1 MFNSS
6 IHLVI
11 KKVRIYLTGVLIFSS
26 LIMSRVYAQPEGVN
40 EHKFNST
47 YSGEYLNRVAFPIGG
62 IGAGMLCIEGNG
74 SFSHV
79 SVRNTPDIFNA
90 PFMFAAISV
99 KGVKNGAKILEGPV
113 QSWKIFGD
121 PWTGNGSKL
130 FGCPRFEKASFSDR
144 FPFGTVHLE
153 DSQIPVEV
161 NLTGWSPFIPTDAD
175 NSSLPVGGLEYTFK
189 NNSDKELECVFSFNS
204 ENFMRIEAPSVWGGN
219 YVGKDSI
226 MQMDKGF
233 ILEQSC
239 FPDKPYYKG
248 EFAIFTD
255 EPGAI
260 VDYCW
265 FRGGWFDSKTVLWKN
280 IETCNTPSNPVSAG
294 ATGASLFIPVKLKPN
309 ETRTVRV
316 YLAWHVPHSDIRI
329 GEGSED
335 DKKSKIEIC
344 TPGSSCCS
352 SEALSANYEPW
363 YYSKFKDVREVSNY
377 WFGNYKKLKNK
388 SGLFTDT
395 FYNSDL
401 PSEVLEAVAAN
412 LSILKSPTVLRQKD
426 GKLWGWEGCFDLGGC
441 CSGSCT
447 HVWNYAQAISHLFP
461 GLERS
466 LRETE
471 FDINQNDSGHQNFRG
486 NLPIRP
492 AVEHTE
498 SAAADGQLGGIMKM
512 YREWRISGDKNWLK
526 KLWPNVKSSMDYC
539 IGCWDPRH
547 TGALE
552 EPQHN
557 TYDIEFWGPNGM
569 CTGFYLGALTAFIK
583 MSDEVG
589 DNSDQYKTLLEKGK
603 RLMESELFNG
613 EYFIQKVK
621 WEGLNVHN
629 PVEASKK
636 SIGTTYS
643 AEELEVMEKEG
654 PKYQYG
660 AGCLSDGV
668 LGLWLAK
675 ISGIDDNI
683 IDESKVKSHLL
694 AVYNNNL
701 KLDLSNHANPQRAGY
716 AFGKEG
722 GLLLCSWPNGGQP
735 TFPFPYS
742 NEVWT
747 GIEYQVA
754 SHLMSMGE
762 IEKGL
767 EIVREVRKR
776 YDGRIRN
783 PFDEYECGHWYARAM
798 SSYGLLQGLTGIRYD
813 AVDQTLYID
822 SKVGDNFTSFI
833 STETGFGNAGLKNGK
848 PFIQVKY
855 GSIDIKKCFVSNVE
869 QSLIK

>member
-294 ATGASLFIPVKLKPN
+294 ETGA
-309 ETRTVRV
+309 
-316 YLAWHVPHSDIRI
+316 
-329 GEGSED
+329 
-335 DKKSKIEIC
+335 
-344 TPGSSCCS
+344 
-352 SEALSANYEPW
+352 
-363 YYSKFKDVREVSNY
+363 
-377 WFGNYKKLKNK
+377 
-388 SGLFTDT
+388 
-395 FYNSDL
+395 
-401 PSEVLEAVAAN
+401 
-412 LSILKSPTVLRQKD
+412 
-426 GKLWGWEGCFDLGGC
+426 
-441 CSGSCT
+441 
-447 HVWNYAQAISHLFP
+447 
-461 GLERS
+461 
-466 LRETE
+466 
-471 FDINQNDSGHQNFRG
+471 
-486 NLPIRP
+486 
-492 AVEHTE
+492 
-498 SAAADGQLGGIMKM
+498 
-512 YREWRISGDKNWLK
+512 
-526 KLWPNVKSSMDYC
+526 
-539 IGCWDPRH
+539 
-547 TGALE
+547 
-552 EPQHN
+552 
-557 TYDIEFWGPNGM
+557 
-569 CTGFYLGALTAFIK
+569 
-583 MSDEVG
+583 
-589 DNSDQYKTLLEKGK
+589 
-603 RLMESELFNG
+603 
-613 EYFIQKVK
+613 
-621 WEGLNVHN
+621 
-629 PVEASKK
+629 
-636 SIGTTYS
+636 
-643 AEELEVMEKEG
+643 
-654 PKYQYG
+654 
-660 AGCLSDGV
+660 
-668 LGLWLAK
+668 
-675 ISGIDDNI
+675 
-683 IDESKVKSHLL
+683 
-694 AVYNNNL
+694 
-701 KLDLSNHANPQRAGY
+701 
-716 AFGKEG
+716 
-722 GLLLCSWPNGGQP
+722 
-735 TFPFPYS
+735 
-742 NEVWT
+742 
-747 GIEYQVA
+747 
-754 SHLMSMGE
+754 
-762 IEKGL
+762 
-767 EIVREVRKR
+767 
-776 YDGRIRN
+776 
-783 PFDEYECGHWYARAM
+783 
-798 SSYGLLQGLTGIRYD
+798 
-813 AVDQTLYID
+813 
-822 SKVGDNFTSFI
+822 
-833 STETGFGNAGLKNGK
+833 
-848 PFIQVKY
+848 
-855 GSIDIKKCFVSNVE
+855 
-869 QSLIK
+869 